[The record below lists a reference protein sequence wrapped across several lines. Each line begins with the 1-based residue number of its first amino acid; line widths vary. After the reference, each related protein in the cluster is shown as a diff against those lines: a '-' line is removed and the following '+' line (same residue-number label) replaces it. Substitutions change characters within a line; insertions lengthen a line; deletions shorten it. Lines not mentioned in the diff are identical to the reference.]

1 MTKERPF
8 NLQNRLIDFAVR
20 IVRLCEALPS
30 TKSGNHVAAQLLRS
44 GTSPAANYG
53 EAQSAESKAN
63 FVHKLKVAL
72 KELRETQIGLQIIA
86 KASLLKS
93 ATLLDPLLK
102 ETDELIAIVFT
113 SITTSKKRS
122 DPGS

>member
-1 MTKERPF
+1 M
-8 NLQNRLIDFAVR
+8 R

-72 KELRETQIGLQIIA
+72 KELRETQIWLQIIA